1 MVQSKIE
8 HECATDSDGDVVYIA
23 TTWGAT
29 EVIRPVAVAAGRPSP
44 RRPDQ
49 TTTADIVVSKHT
61 INCGRRSNPPLLSS
75 SIAVISYKQA
85 SVLNVA
91 LRSHK

>member
-1 MVQSKIE
+1 MVQSMIE

-29 EVIRPVAVAAGRPSP
+29 EVIRPAAVAADRPSP

-49 TTTADIVVSKHT
+49 TATADLVGKHT
-61 INCGRRSNPPLLSS
+61 SPLKPTT
-75 SIAVISYKQA
+75 VE
-85 SVLNVA
+85 
-91 LRSHK
+91 

>member
-1 MVQSKIE
+1 MVESMIE

-29 EVIRPVAVAAGRPSP
+29 EVIRPAAVAAGRPSP

-49 TTTADIVVSKHT
+49 TATAGIVGKHT
-61 INCGRRSNPPLLSS
+61 INCAPLKPTT
-75 SIAVISYKQA
+75 VE
-85 SVLNVA
+85 
-91 LRSHK
+91 

>member
-1 MVQSKIE
+1 MIE

-29 EVIRPVAVAAGRPSP
+29 EVIRPAAVAADRPSP

-49 TTTADIVVSKHT
+49 TATVDIVVSKHT
-61 INCGRRSNPPLLSS
+61 INCAPLKPTT
-75 SIAVISYKQA
+75 VE
-85 SVLNVA
+85 
-91 LRSHK
+91 